1 MQAMSLQDK
10 RVLVVEDEALLA
22 MMLED
27 VFSDAGAQ
35 VVGPAATVEQAIALI
50 ASQVIDVALLDVCL
64 RDQRSEPVA
73 ETLRQRGVPYV
84 LATGYNNPDG
94 AELASA
100 PTLRKPYR
108 FEQVEAALIAA
119 LESKETEAIKP
130 VRQA

>member
-50 ASQVIDVALLDVCL
+50 APQVIDVALLDVCL
-64 RDQRSEPVA
+64 RDQRSDPVA
-73 ETLRQRGVPYV
+73 EALRQRGVRRAVCVGHRLQQP
-84 LATGYNNPDG
+84 G
-94 AELASA
+94 
-100 PTLRKPYR
+100 
-108 FEQVEAALIAA
+108 
-119 LESKETEAIKP
+119 
-130 VRQA
+130 

>member
-1 MQAMSLQDK
+1 MSLQGK

-27 VFSDAGAQ
+27 VFSDAGAH

-64 RDQRSEPVA
+64 RDQRSDPVA
-73 ETLRQRGVPYV
+73 ETLRERGVPYV
-84 LATGYNNPDG
+84 LATGYNNPHG

-108 FEQVEAALIAA
+108 FEEVEAALLSA
-119 LESKETEAIKP
+119 LESKQKQTIKP
-130 VRQA
+130 A

>member
-50 ASQVIDVALLDVCL
+50 APQVIDVALLDVCL
-64 RDQRSEPVA
+64 RDQRSDPVA
-73 ETLRQRGVPYV
+73 EALRQRGVRRAACRMCWPP
-84 LATGYNNPDG
+84 ATTTRIAPNWRAHRLCASPTVSSRSKGLDRGTGIKGDG
-94 AELASA
+94 SN
-100 PTLRKPYR
+100 
-108 FEQVEAALIAA
+108 
-119 LESKETEAIKP
+119 
-130 VRQA
+130 